1 LGRDELSLVLN
12 FDRQSI
18 RQLTKSEQQDLLQLE
33 KQVKTAF
40 FLAGMALAQINQ
52 RKLFQGTHASFED
65 YCRDKF
71 GYSRDYA
78 YLIIG
83 AAKIYQNLADNLPT
97 NGRQLPLPTS
107 ERQLRPLVKARLAVG
122 TQVEA
127 WVESVEEADGGI
139 PSGRIVKN
147 VVQRIKDNDS
157 RPNPFRV
164 GEVCQIVARDN
175 PELQGKGGTWGII
188 SQIYEDSCRVDTW
201 ESGLVL
207 PISHLKS
214 LHYTKKQCRQME
226 EIGVRMSQLYE
237 TGLLEEA
244 ATGILKNLAK
254 LKRSY
259 LTSLEEKLLSC
270 LEDEYLVK

>member
-1 LGRDELSLVLN
+1 LN
-12 FDRQSI
+12 FDREIEVISERQSI

-40 FLAGMALAQINQ
+40 FLAGMALAQIKQ

-65 YCRDKF
+65 YCRDKL

-83 AAKIYQNLADNLPT
+83 AAKIYQNLADHLPT

-107 ERQLRPLVKARLAVG
+107 ERQLRPLVKARLAVE
-122 TQVEA
+122 TQVEV
-127 WVESVEEADGGI
+127 WVESVEEAEGAI

-147 VVQRIKDNDS
+147 VVQRIKEEDS

-164 GEVCQIVARDN
+164 GEVCQIIARDH
-175 PELQGKGGTWGII
+175 PELQGKGGTWCII
-188 SQIYEDSCRVDTW
+188 SQVYEDTCRVDTW
-201 ESGLVL
+201 ESELIL

-214 LHYTKKQCRQME
+214 LHYNKKQCRQME
-226 EIGVRMSQLYE
+226 DIGVRMSQLYE

-244 ATGILKNLAK
+244 ASAILNNLAK

-270 LEDEYLVK
+270 LEEEYLVK